1 MKTFIAIL
9 RGINVGGHNKIKM
22 QELKLLM
29 ESLDFENVRTYIQS
43 GNVIFE
49 SKEVQTVKLAD
60 QINIEIATV
69 FKLNVPV
76 IVITLEELR
85 KVINDN
91 PFINRE
97 DVEANKLHVTFLS
110 NDVNISFVDNI
121 EAMKYMPDEF
131 KILNKAIYL
140 YCPNG
145 VAKTKLTN
153 SLFEKKLNQTATN
166 RNWNTVNKIY
176 QIGVN

>member
-1 MKTFIAIL
+1 M
-9 RGINVGGHNKIKM
+9 
-22 QELKLLM
+22 
-29 ESLDFENVRTYIQS
+29 
-43 GNVIFE
+43 
-49 SKEVQTVKLAD
+49 
-60 QINIEIATV
+60 
-69 FKLNVPV
+69 
-76 IVITLEELR
+76 
-85 KVINDN
+85 
-91 PFINRE
+91 
-97 DVEANKLHVTFLS
+97 
-110 NDVNISFVDNI
+110 DNI